1 MIHGQKNGYERWE
14 LFTQLV
20 NWTNGCI
27 AVKNGEMDIVW
38 EAVKVGTPIEIRP

>member
-14 LFTQLV
+14 VFAQFV

-27 AVKNGEMDIVW
+27 ALKNSEMDYVW